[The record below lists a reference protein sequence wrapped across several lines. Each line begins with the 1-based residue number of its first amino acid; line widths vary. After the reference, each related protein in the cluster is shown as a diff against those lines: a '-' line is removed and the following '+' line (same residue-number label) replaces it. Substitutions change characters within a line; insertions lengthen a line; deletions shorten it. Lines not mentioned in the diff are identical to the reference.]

1 MTPQDFRPDLYRGSA
16 GYYEAF
22 RLSYP
27 PELISD
33 LAARTGADGTRR
45 LLDLACGTGQVSF
58 ALRDRFAD
66 IWAVD
71 QEPGMIAVARQK
83 AAAAGDA
90 ARWRFV
96 TAAAEQ
102 LAAPHQA
109 FSLITI
115 GNAFHRLRRDTVASR
130 ASQWLKP
137 GGYLALLWG
146 GSPTEGDAAWQ
157 CAVRETMLHWQQR
170 AGTADRIPAGYEA
183 ERAARPDAEV
193 LRAAGLE
200 IVGRFEF
207 AVTHRW
213 SEDAIAGYL
222 ASTSV
227 LSPSALGENAAAF
240 DRDLRARAA
249 GQRARRRV
257 PSGRQLRLRPGPPA
271 GRLTARPRKR
281 RPLRPAR
288 GSPPG
293 WTGSPRA
300 TRSRRTR
307 R

>member
-1 MTPQDFRPDLYRGSA
+1 MTTQDFRPDLYRGTA

-27 PELISD
+27 AELISD

-58 ALRDRFAD
+58 ALRDRFAE

-83 AAAAGDA
+83 AAASGDA

-130 ASQWLKP
+130 TGQWLKP

-146 GSPTEGDAAWQ
+146 GSPAEGDAAWQ
-157 CAVRETMLHWQQR
+157 RAMRETVLRWQQR
-170 AGTADRIPAGYEA
+170 AGTAGRIPAGYEA
-183 ERAARPDAEV
+183 GRAARPDAEV

-200 IVGRFEF
+200 IGGRFQF
-207 AVTHRW
+207 AAAHRW

-227 LSPSALGENAAAF
+227 LSPAALGEYAAAF
-240 DRDLRARAA
+240 DRDLRAALRASEPGGEFRQEA
-249 GQRARRRV
+249 SFAYDLARR
-257 PSGRQLRLRPGPPA
+257 PG
-271 GRLTARPRKR
+271 G
-281 RPLRPAR
+281 
-288 GSPPG
+288 
-293 WTGSPRA
+293 
-300 TRSRRTR
+300 
-307 R
+307 